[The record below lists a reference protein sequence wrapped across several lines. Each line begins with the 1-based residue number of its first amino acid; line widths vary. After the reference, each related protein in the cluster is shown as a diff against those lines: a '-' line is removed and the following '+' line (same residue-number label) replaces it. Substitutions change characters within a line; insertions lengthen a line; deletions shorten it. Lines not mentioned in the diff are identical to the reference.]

1 MSITDTTTSST
12 DPNDSA
18 SLPIGRTA
26 WTVSHQY
33 LQLWLM
39 MVLTFVT
46 GLLDAVGYLG
56 LDRIFTGNM
65 TGNIVILG
73 MGVAGEDSLPVVGPL
88 LALAAFML
96 GAALSGLVLRRCS
109 PGWSSP
115 VTMVLSVGV
124 VVLVAAGTALLVFPV
139 EGNSTLGVAIA
150 CIIAVQMGAQAC
162 TARFLAVKDMT
173 TVVVTSTI
181 TALAG
186 ESFLHKGFARLV
198 NRRLWAVL
206 LIFAGAVTGALLMKT
221 HIAIPVYLAA
231 MLTAATVIIGHLRW
245 QHASG

>member
-1 MSITDTTTSST
+1 
-12 DPNDSA
+12 
-18 SLPIGRTA
+18 
-26 WTVSHQY
+26 
-33 LQLWLM
+33 
-39 MVLTFVT
+39 
-46 GLLDAVGYLG
+46 
-56 LDRIFTGNM
+56 
-65 TGNIVILG
+65 
-73 MGVAGEDSLPVVGPL
+73 
-88 LALAAFML
+88 
-96 GAALSGLVLRRCS
+96 
-109 PGWSSP
+109 
-115 VTMVLSVGV
+115 
-124 VVLVAAGTALLVFPV
+124 
-139 EGNSTLGVAIA
+139 
-150 CIIAVQMGAQAC
+150 MGAQAC